1 MEIVSALEDTAPVT
15 PSTVVCPFAE
25 RLERPRVLPAA
36 RALGFFCAGFF
47 RAEPLLWPADLPL
60 DERPFDACDRD
71 LEEPD
76 DAPRRWDVL
85 VWAMFSS
92 RLLGIRFSSFLPSG
106 EAE

>member
-1 MEIVSALEDTAPVT
+1 
-15 PSTVVCPFAE
+15 VVCPFAE
-25 RLERPRVLPAA
+25 RVERPRVLAAA
-36 RALGFFCAGFF
+36 RALGFLCAGFLCAGF
-47 RAEPLLWPADLPL
+47 LCAELLLWPADLPL